1 MRRLPTFVIT
11 WLVSVPRCISKY
23 SSPCHTGT
31 GAPVAASASTASKNP
46 STVPS
51 SSRGRPSRSA
61 IRRARSTISRVG
73 PPPPLPWPYGVSDQ
87 SLQPCSWKLRTQV
100 GLLRRHDHGVVRLH
114 RREVREHPAAVDAL
128 PPEGAVGEP
137 VLLVPR
143 QLLRHEAV
151 APGGGEDLRERGRV
165 AEHVGD
171 PDLAATAAEVLLE
184 ETLTVDELA
193 DDGLPARDVGVR
205 LHPHAAHGDP
215 LPGGGL
221 LLDAGEQRRMPLPH
235 PLVLQRPASTRTG
248 SPGSRP

>member
-87 SLQPCSWKLRTQV
+87 SLQPCSWKLRTRSVCSAGTIVALYVSTGGKCVSTRLPSMPSHQKV
-100 GLLRRHDHGVVRLH
+100 LWGNRFSLFHDSFCVTKRSQP
-114 RREVREHPAAVDAL
+114 PAAKIC
-128 PPEGAVGEP
+128 GS
-137 VLLVPR
+137 
-143 QLLRHEAV
+143 EA
-151 APGGGEDLRERGRV
+151 G
-165 AEHVGD
+165 
-171 PDLAATAAEVLLE
+171 
-184 ETLTVDELA
+184 
-193 DDGLPARDVGVR
+193 
-205 LHPHAAHGDP
+205 
-215 LPGGGL
+215 
-221 LLDAGEQRRMPLPH
+221 
-235 PLVLQRPASTRTG
+235 
-248 SPGSRP
+248 